1 MMLIKTSDPGRQ
13 IEKMLE
19 KRERR
24 RRLARRHERDPDE
37 PQSGIAAIS
46 PAAHALPG
54 MTASS
59 RARHHAKPQAAVIPQ
74 SGPNATPGRS
84 PQDVQNEARKN
95 IFPL

>member
-37 PQSGIAAIS
+37 PQSGAVIS

-74 SGPNATPGRS
+74 SGPNVTPGRS
-84 PQDVQNEARKN
+84 LQDVQNEARKN

>member
-1 MMLIKTSDPGRQ
+1 MLIKTSDPIRQ
-13 IEKMLE
+13 IEKMME

-24 RRLARRHERDPDE
+24 RRLARRQEREQDE
-37 PQSGIAAIS
+37 PQTGIAAIS

-59 RARHHAKPQAAVIPQ
+59 RARHHAKPQAAILK
-74 SGPNATPGRS
+74 SGHNTTAGRS
-84 PQDVQNEARKN
+84 PQDVQNEAREN